1 MKQGSE
7 IKDEEQGSESLRPD
21 LDGGVK
27 GTKKRL
33 IRVGL
38 DYIYTGL

>member
-1 MKQGSE
+1 MKN
-7 IKDEEQGSESLRPD
+7 KDLRA
-21 LDGGVK
+21 LGQNWRVGTVK